1 MLETSGLERSEKI
14 VEARAVAKNVR
25 ISPKKARP
33 VADLVRD
40 KSVTRAYDILEN
52 THKKATEQIR
62 KTIKS
67 AASNLQQDDPA
78 AQAADMD
85 IKELRVDDGQTL
97 KRWKPRA
104 MGRAS
109 PVKKRSSHITVVVEL
124 SEISED
130 V

>member
-1 MLETSGLERSEKI
+1 MQGK
-14 VEARAVAKNVR
+14 AVAKNVR

-40 KSVTRAYDILEN
+40 KSVTKAYNILEN

-67 AASNLQQDDPA
+67 AASNLKQDDPA
-78 AQAADMD
+78 AQVDSMD
-85 IKELRVDDGQTL
+85 IKELKIDEGQTL

-109 PVKKRSSHITVVVEL
+109 PINKRSSHITAVVEL
-124 SEISED
+124 AETTEG

>member
-1 MLETSGLERSEKI
+1 M
-14 VEARAVAKNVR
+14 EARAVAKNVR

-40 KSVTRAYDILEN
+40 KSVTKAFNILEN

-62 KTIKS
+62 KAIKS
-67 AASNLQQDDPA
+67 AASNLQQEDPA
-78 AQAADMD
+78 AQFDAMEL
-85 IKELRVDDGQTL
+85 KELRVDDGPTL
-97 KRWKPRA
+97 KRFKPRA

-109 PVKKRSSHITVVVEL
+109 PINKRSSHITAVVEIP
-124 SEISED
+124 ENSED

>member
-1 MLETSGLERSEKI
+1 M
-14 VEARAVAKNVR
+14 EARAVAKNVR

-52 THKKATEQIR
+52 THKKASEQIR

-78 AQAADMD
+78 AQMD
-85 IKELRVDDGQTL
+85 AMELKELRVDDGPTL
-97 KRWKPRA
+97 KRFKPRA

-109 PVKKRSSHITVVVEL
+109 PINKRSSHITAVVEL
-124 SEISED
+124 PESSED

>member
-1 MLETSGLERSEKI
+1 MESRS
-14 VEARAVAKNVR
+14 VAKNVR

-33 VADLVRD
+33 VADLIRD
-40 KSVTRAYDILEN
+40 KSVTEAFDILEN

-62 KTIKS
+62 KAIKS
-67 AASNLQQDDPA
+67 ASSNLQQDDPT
-78 AQAADMD
+78 AQFDEMD
-85 IKELRVDDGQTL
+85 IKELRVDEGPTL

-109 PVKKRSSHITVVVEL
+109 PVNKRSSHITVVVEL
-124 SEISED
+124 PVNSED